1 MAVQN
6 IGPQIRIDGYKQY
19 SDDMKNIIAKTKAL
33 KAEEKLL
40 ASQYD
45 VSTTAADKYQDKEN
59 ALTKQIELQKE
70 AVAKNEEMLAK
81 VKETYK
87 DGSTEVEK
95 YKEIVAKSRAEL
107 NNLENELKDTRQA
120 MADLEPKVKT
130 GAEKLKEFSEKAE
143 SAGKKMQDIGDKMTK
158 TGKELTTK
166 VTAPLV
172 AIGTAAIKTTADF
185 EQTMAQVQALSGV
198 GADDLGKLSKTAK
211 DLGASTSFSA
221 KEVGEGMS
229 YMALAGWDTE
239 QMLDGIAPILDLAA
253 ASGTDLA
260 TTSDIVTDAL
270 TAFGL
275 SAKDTSRFVDVLAQT
290 SASSNT
296 TVEGMGEAF
305 KYVAPLAGA
314 LGYSIEDISLAL
326 GTMANSGIKGSAAG
340 TALRSTLSRLAK
352 PTAEVQGTLDALG
365 ISLTDR
371 RGEMKSLDTLLDEM
385 RTAFAGLSEAEA
397 AEAATNIAGKNAMS
411 GFLAL
416 VQTGDD
422 DLKKLKTAI
431 KNSNG
436 AAKRMAD
443 TMLDTTSGAFTIM
456 QSAIEGAAISL
467 GEELAPFARKAAD
480 KVTELASAF
489 TEMDDA
495 TKKVVIQVG
504 AVAAL
509 AGPLTVGL
517 GSVVGSVGT
526 ITEKTGQLVKL
537 LTAHPLGAL
546 FAVGA
551 AVVGMVALQSYITG
565 VKSRTSELTQEI
577 DGLRT
582 DISDTNSAIEA
593 TKTAFDKATQGADG
607 NAAAANNLIDKL
619 DALTKKESLSNT
631 EKALMAEYVAAL
643 NELYPEMNI
652 QIDETG
658 TALNKTTDEM
668 RKYVDM
674 MKESARAEAIKDAYV
689 EAVKN
694 QTSAQL
700 NLNRAQEAYE
710 KVAQKSAETEK
721 ERKLLQFQ
729 VMGLTEDRITA
740 EEKLQEL
747 LHAGTITADDYNDA
761 LAAMGRG
768 EVAVSGSSL
777 KLSEAQSRLIKE
789 EGNHIAETNKAKQAL
804 DEANA
809 SYDTATSEVNALD
822 AAYEA
827 SVTAMTAAK
836 EATEATAAAVDDST
850 DEIRENSQALSDHS
864 DYFSQMTDEELDLAD
879 AFVTEVDEMTAALG
893 KTIDSQMDM
902 FSAFQKGTEIS
913 KEEILAN
920 MQSQI
925 DGVRNWEQNIDTL
938 MHRGV
943 DVNILKR
950 LIEMGPQGSNY
961 VEAFVTMSDEELAKA
976 SEMWTT
982 SLDIKGMTDE
992 WGTKLQTDAP
1002 TAVSTGMDG
1011 VPELMEGYGTDSA
1024 KGFIEAYNKY
1034 NEEHKIEAPELGDG
1048 TEEDYYTEGQGKGS
1062 KYAQGLDDGYKAPSG
1077 IAAIKQTAGLIKEA
1091 TAPVGVFDQN
1101 KGYGERGSLGVL
1113 SGLGQKVQ
1121 AIKDRAKELRE
1132 ASAPTGIYNQNKG
1145 YGEQGGK
1152 GVAVGMVTPAA
1163 HKEIMSAADKVKKDS
1178 APKGI
1183 WGFLK
1188 GYGEQGGKGV
1198 AAGMVTPEAN
1208 KEILKS
1214 AGKVKTNTA
1223 PKGIFNFNKGYG
1235 EQGSAGVAAGMV
1247 TPAMNKKI
1255 VESAGKVKKASAPT
1269 GIWSQNKGYG
1279 EQGASGVASGLVSDL
1294 DPVKTNA
1301 ETLRKAGTPTGAK
1314 EGGEQAGK
1322 DLADGFTK
1330 GMSLKE
1336 KIDAAK
1342 EKAKALAE
1350 AALKALNEKLD
1361 TGSPSKETEYIGKM
1375 AGEGFALGLADEKRN
1390 IIATASETFDPA
1402 NFGGVPYGSGG
1413 TAGGNTTYGDTSVT
1427 LNVYGAEGQDVR
1439 ELADIVEQKIA
1450 LNIRNRNAVWA

>member
-45 VSTTAADKYQDKEN
+45 ASTTAADKYQDKEN

-95 YKEIVAKSRAEL
+95 YKEIVAKSQAEL

-130 GAEKLKEFSEKAE
+130 GTEKLQEFGEKAA
-143 SAGKKMQDIGDKMTK
+143 SAGKKMQGIGEKMTK

-166 VTAPLV
+166 VTAPIV
-172 AIGTAAIKTTADF
+172 AIGTAAVKTSADF
-185 EQTMAQVQALSGV
+185 EQAMAQVKALSGV
-198 GADDLGKLSKTAK
+198 SGKEFEQLTEKAK
-211 DLGASTSFSA
+211 DLGASTSFTS

-229 YMALAGWDTE
+229 YMALAGWDAE
-239 QMLDGIAPILDLAA
+239 QMLAGIEPVLDLAA
-253 ASGTDLA
+253 GTSTDLA
-260 TTSDIVTDAL
+260 TASDIVTDAL

-275 SAKDTSRFVDVLAQT
+275 SAEDTTHFVDVLAQT
-290 SASSNT
+290 SRKSNT
-296 TVEGMGEAF
+296 TVEMMGEAF
-305 KYVAPLAGA
+305 SYVAPLAGT
-314 LGYSIEDISLAL
+314 LGYSIEDVSLAL
-326 GTMANSGIKGSAAG
+326 GLMANQSIKGSSAG

-352 PTAEVQGTLDALG
+352 PTKEVQGTLDALG

-371 RGEMKSLDTLLDEM
+371 RGEMKPLGELLDEM
-385 RTAFAGLSEAEA
+385 RTAFSGLSEAEA
-397 AEAATNIAGKNAMS
+397 AAAASSIAGKNAMS

-422 DLKKLKTAI
+422 DFKKFKKAV
-431 KNSNG
+431 NNADG
-436 AAKRMAD
+436 AAKEMAD
-443 TMLDTTSGAFTIM
+443 ELLDTTSGAFTIM
-456 QSAIEGAAISL
+456 QSAVERASMTIGD
-467 GEELAPFARKAAD
+467 ELAPYARKAAE
-480 KVTELASAF
+480 KVTDLAGAF
-489 TEMDDA
+489 SSMDAA
-495 TKKVVIQVG
+495 TKETVIQMG

-509 AGPLTVGL
+509 AGPVTVAAGTL
-517 GSVVGSVGT
+517 IDSVGK
-526 ITEKTGQLVKL
+526 ITDRTGKLVKL
-537 LTAHPLGAL
+537 LTTHPLGAL

-551 AVVGMVALQSYITG
+551 AVVGMVALQSYITS
-565 VKSRTSELTQEI
+565 VQSKTSELTKEI

-582 DISDTNSAIEA
+582 DINDTNSAIEA
-593 TKTAFDKATQGADG
+593 TKTAYDKATQGADG

-643 NELYPEMNI
+643 NELYPEMNL

-710 KVAQKSAETEK
+710 KVAQKSAETER

-804 DEANA
+804 DEANV

-850 DEIRENSQALSDHS
+850 DEIRENSQALSDHT
-864 DYFSQMTDEELDLAD
+864 DYFSTMTDEELDLAD

-893 KTIDSQMDM
+893 KTIESQMDM

-943 DVNILKR
+943 DINILKR

-976 SEMWTT
+976 SELWTT
-982 SLDIKGMTDE
+982 SLNIKGMTDD
-992 WGTKLQTDAP
+992 WGTTLQTDAP

-1011 VPELMEGYGTDSA
+1011 VPELMEGYGTNSA
-1024 KGFIEAYNKY
+1024 KGFIDAYNKY
-1034 NEEHKIEAPELGDG
+1034 NEEHKIEPTELGDG
-1048 TEEDYYTEGQGKGS
+1048 TEEDYYNDGQGKGS

-1077 IAAIKQTAGLIKEA
+1077 IAALKQTAGLIKEA
-1091 TAPVGVFDQN
+1091 TAPIGVYKQN
-1101 KGYGERGSLGVL
+1101 KGYGERGGLGVQT
-1113 SGLGQKVQ
+1113 GLISTLAQVKKKAQ
-1121 AIKDRAKELRE
+1121 ELRE
-1132 ASAPTGIYNQNKG
+1132 GSAPTGIYNQNKG

-1163 HKEIMSAADKVKKDS
+1163 HKEIMSAAEKVKKDT
-1178 APKGI
+1178 APTGI

-1235 EQGSAGVAAGMV
+1235 EQGASGVAAGMV

-1279 EQGASGVASGLVSDL
+1279 EQGASGMASGLVSDL

-1322 DLADGFTK
+1322 DLADGFNN

-1336 KIDAAK
+1336 KIEAAK
-1342 EKAKALAE
+1342 AKAKALVE
-1350 AALKALNEKLD
+1350 AALKQMNETLD
-1361 TGSPSKETEYIGKM
+1361 TGSPSKETEFIGKM
-1375 AGEGFALGLADEKRN
+1375 AGEGFALGIADEKSN
-1390 IIATASETFDPA
+1390 IIATANETFDPA